1 MGNLLSNTIYNYNQV
16 YDTLRTV
23 KLNDYLL
30 DKRDNVHNSLFN
42 AALNKLM
49 LSVNFVLRYLYN
61 KVIADE
67 YNPNDLKSNLP
78 FLVCDSVIKICEAI
92 MSHYV
97 LVADK
102 TLVIWDND
110 GADRNDLRHR
120 LNWVDTMS
128 NENVENSSTE
138 FWEDIETVDKNANLL
153 KFNKL
158 NYQFIEYKD
167 KNWLKPSS
175 ILIIYTS
182 SLIQKG
188 NEGPYKRLT
197 IGPISLTEF
206 WNADYV
212 HNNSLNEIIAENTP
226 KYVIENVDYVNGT
239 CKLFDKINMRFLTVN
254 LDKIKNLN
262 NFEFDGIIDNYDE
275 MFHVKRKTNII

>member
-1 MGNLLSNTIYNYNQV
+1 MINEQGKFEVIYPGVSGKVFLSETEE
-16 YDTLRTV
+16 
-23 KLNDYLL
+23 KLFLYIC
-30 DKRDNVHNSLFN
+30 F
-42 AALNKLM
+42 LN
-49 LSVNFVLRYLYN
+49 
-61 KVIADE
+61 IA
-67 YNPNDLKSNLP
+67 
-78 FLVCDSVIKICEAI
+78 
-92 MSHYV
+92 
-97 LVADK
+97 
-102 TLVIWDND
+102 
-110 GADRNDLRHR
+110 
-120 LNWVDTMS
+120 
-128 NENVENSSTE
+128 E
-138 FWEDIETVDKNANLL
+138 FWEDIETIDKNAKLL
-153 KFNKL
+153 NFNKL

-175 ILIIYTS
+175 ILVIYTS

>member
-1 MGNLLSNTIYNYNQV
+1 MFKNKVLLITGGTGS
-16 YDTLRTV
+16 
-23 KLNDYLL
+23 
-30 DKRDNVHNSLFN
+30 FGN

-61 KVIADE
+61 KVIVGE

-78 FLVCDSVIKICEAI
+78 FLVCDSVIKICEVI

-110 GADRNDLRHR
+110 GADRNELRHR
-120 LNWVDTMS
+120 LNWVDTAS
-128 NENVENSSTE
+128 NENVENTSTE
-138 FWEDIETVDKNANLL
+138 FWEDIETIDKNAKLL
-153 KFNKL
+153 NFNKL

-175 ILIIYTS
+175 ILVIYTS

>member
-1 MGNLLSNTIYNYNQV
+1 
-16 YDTLRTV
+16 
-23 KLNDYLL
+23 
-30 DKRDNVHNSLFN
+30 
-42 AALNKLM
+42 
-49 LSVNFVLRYLYN
+49 
-61 KVIADE
+61 
-67 YNPNDLKSNLP
+67 
-78 FLVCDSVIKICEAI
+78 
-92 MSHYV
+92 
-97 LVADK
+97 
-102 TLVIWDND
+102 
-110 GADRNDLRHR
+110 
-120 LNWVDTMS
+120 MS
-128 NENVENSSTE
+128 NENVEYSATE

>member
-30 DKRDNVHNSLFN
+30 DKRDKVHNSLFN
-42 AALNKLM
+42 AALDKLIM
-49 LSVNFVLRYLYN
+49 SVNYALHFLYD
-61 KVIADE
+61 KISKGE
-67 YNPNDLKSNLP
+67 YNPNDFSSNIP
-78 FLVCDSVIKICEAI
+78 IKMCDSVIKICETI
-92 MSHYV
+92 ISHYISV
-97 LVADK
+97 PDN
-102 TLVIWDND
+102 TFVIWDND
-110 GADRNDLRHR
+110 GEQRNDLRHR
-120 LNWVDTMS
+120 LNWVETIKD
-128 NENVENSSTE
+128 ENVENTSTE
-138 FWEDIETVDKNANLL
+138 HWEDIEAVDKNKQLL
-153 KFNKL
+153 NFDKS

-175 ILIIYTS
+175 ILVIYTS
-182 SLIQKG
+182 NLIQKG

-206 WNADYV
+206 WNADYI
-212 HNNSLNEIIAENTP
+212 HDNSLNEIVAENTP
-226 KYVIENVDYVNGT
+226 KYVIETVDYVNGT

-275 MFHVKRKTNII
+275 MFHIKRNTNII

>member
-138 FWEDIETVDKNANLL
+138 FWEDIETIDKNANLL

-239 CKLFDKINMRFLTVN
+239 CKLFDKINMRFLTVS